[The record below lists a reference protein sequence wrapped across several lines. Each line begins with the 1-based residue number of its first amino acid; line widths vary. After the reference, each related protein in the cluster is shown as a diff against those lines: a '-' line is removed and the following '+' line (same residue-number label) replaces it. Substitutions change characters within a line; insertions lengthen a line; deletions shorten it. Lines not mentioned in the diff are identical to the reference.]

1 MQRYFVEE
9 KYVNETSIRIV
20 GDDVHHIAR
29 VMRMSAGD
37 HIYCCV
43 NGKTA
48 VCSIDEITSEFIN
61 TAIVEWVEVSS
72 ELPVYVTIASG
83 LPKGDKLELIFQK
96 GTELGA
102 AAFLPFQASRSIVK
116 WDAKKADKKVE
127 RLRKIVKEA
136 AEQSHR
142 SEIPEVHA
150 PASFKQLLSMSNEYD
165 VCLVAYE
172 EEAKQGEKSNF
183 AKALTTMKPGQKLL
197 IVFGP
202 EGGLAEEEITTLR
215 EHKFVPCSL
224 GPRILRTE
232 TAPLYALS
240 AASYHF
246 ELMG

>member
-9 KYVNETSIRIV
+9 KYVNDASIRIV

-48 VCSIDEITSEFIN
+48 MCTIDEITSEFVDS
-61 TAIVEWVEVSS
+61 TIVEWVEASS
-72 ELPVYVTIASG
+72 ELPVFVTIASG

-127 RLRKIVKEA
+127 RLKKIVKEA

-142 SEIPEVHA
+142 SEIPDVHA
-150 PASFKQLLSMSNEYD
+150 PVSFKQLLTMSSDYD

-172 EEAKQGEKSNF
+172 EEAKQGEKANF
-183 AKALTTMKPGQKLL
+183 AKALTTLEHGQKLL

-202 EGGLAEEEITTLR
+202 EGGLSEDEISALR
-215 EHKFVPCSL
+215 EYKFVPCSL

>member
-9 KYVNETSIRIV
+9 KNVNGTNIRIV

-48 VCSIDEITSEFIN
+48 ECTIAEITNEFVDS
-61 TAIVEWVEVSS
+61 AIVEWIETSS
-72 ELPVYVTIASG
+72 ELPILVTIASG

-127 RLRKIVKEA
+127 RLKKIVKEA

-142 SEIPEVHA
+142 TEIPHVYA
-150 PASFKQLLSMSNEYD
+150 PVSFKQLLEMSKEYD

-172 EEAKQGEKSNF
+172 EEAKQGEKANF
-183 AKALTTMKPGQKLL
+183 AKALTAIEPGQKLL

-202 EGGLAEEEITTLR
+202 EGGLSEEEVSALR
-215 EHKFVPCSL
+215 EYKFVPCSL

>member
-37 HIYCCV
+37 RIYCCV

-96 GTELGA
+96 EL
-102 AAFLPFQASRSIVK
+102 
-116 WDAKKADKKVE
+116 
-127 RLRKIVKEA
+127 
-136 AEQSHR
+136 
-142 SEIPEVHA
+142 
-150 PASFKQLLSMSNEYD
+150 
-165 VCLVAYE
+165 
-172 EEAKQGEKSNF
+172 
-183 AKALTTMKPGQKLL
+183 
-197 IVFGP
+197 
-202 EGGLAEEEITTLR
+202 
-215 EHKFVPCSL
+215 SL
-224 GPRILRTE
+224 GQPHF
-232 TAPLYALS
+232 
-240 AASYHF
+240 YHF
-246 ELMG
+246 KHLVLL